1 MFPKIIMPL
10 QLLFITHT
18 CLCFP
23 TNLSFDGIEGA
34 LWMKKFGDVDFRNS
48 LAAVSLYDSVDCLIA
63 DICFL
68 IYKI

>member
-10 QLLFITHT
+10 QLLFSTHI

-23 TNLSFDGIEGA
+23 TNPSFDCMKGA
-34 LWMKKFGDVDFRNS
+34 LWMKNFGDVDFRQKS
-48 LAAVSLYDSVDCLIA
+48 LHDSVDCLIA

-68 IYKI
+68 TYKI